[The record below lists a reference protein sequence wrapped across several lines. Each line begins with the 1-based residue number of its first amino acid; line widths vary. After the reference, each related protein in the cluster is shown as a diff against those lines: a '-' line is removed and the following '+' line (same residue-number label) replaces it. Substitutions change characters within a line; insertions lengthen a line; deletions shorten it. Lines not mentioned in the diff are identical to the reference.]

1 MTRQRRENILPIELD
16 KLSMWKIVEITHNQ
30 QTARKDRKN
39 LQQVRKFTQEDVSLA
54 RRLVVNDNNVEAG

>member
-54 RRLVVNDNNVEAG
+54 RRLVVNHNNVEAG

>member
-1 MTRQRRENILPIELD
+1 
-16 KLSMWKIVEITHNQ
+16 MWKIVEITHNQ